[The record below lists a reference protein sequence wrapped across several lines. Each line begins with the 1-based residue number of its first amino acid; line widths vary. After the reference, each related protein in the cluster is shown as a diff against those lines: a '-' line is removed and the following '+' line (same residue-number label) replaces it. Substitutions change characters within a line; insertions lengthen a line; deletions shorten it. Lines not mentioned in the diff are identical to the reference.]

1 MAVDESVT
9 NDESQQ
15 RNVHRSLIDPEER
28 ENSEASEVGDKSR
41 YKTFIEVRS
50 GTSGALIM

>member
-1 MAVDESVT
+1 MAVDECIT

-28 ENSEASEVGDKSR
+28 ENSETSEVGDKSR
-41 YKTFIEVRS
+41 CKTFIEVRS